1 MSDINEDVLK
11 RLEAEA
17 ITADV
22 STEELTVA
30 VQSDIQE
37 SEDQIEEL
45 QSTVSDR
52 ESEIEEL
59 QSSVEE
65 KESELSEKETEIEE
79 LQEKMDEVAETYAE
93 ELAQHNE
100 FMDSD
105 MFLDKFEFEELQK
118 MHSDLEESE
127 PSARSGDPGAGF
139 QNPEGAEGSS
149 DPEEPQI
156 TEKEELAASSFKKR
170 AAQTGK
176 AYWNDI
182 AEEIESS
189 E

>member
-52 ESEIEEL
+52 R
-59 QSSVEE
+59 
-65 KESELSEKETEIEE
+65 K
-79 LQEKMDEVAETYAE
+79 
-93 ELAQHNE
+93 
-100 FMDSD
+100 
-105 MFLDKFEFEELQK
+105 
-118 MHSDLEESE
+118 
-127 PSARSGDPGAGF
+127 
-139 QNPEGAEGSS
+139 
-149 DPEEPQI
+149 
-156 TEKEELAASSFKKR
+156 
-170 AAQTGK
+170 
-176 AYWNDI
+176 
-182 AEEIESS
+182 
-189 E
+189 